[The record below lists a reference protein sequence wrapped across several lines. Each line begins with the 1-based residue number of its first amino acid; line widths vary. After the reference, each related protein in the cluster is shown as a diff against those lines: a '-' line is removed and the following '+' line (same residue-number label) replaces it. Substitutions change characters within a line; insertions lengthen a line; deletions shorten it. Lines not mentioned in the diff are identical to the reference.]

1 MSLSVL
7 GIIFALVALVILCY
21 KRVNLT
27 LASIICGIIVI
38 VTSSLPVLETV
49 KTNYMQGFGGYITSN
64 FLMFALSALFGRVLE
79 DSGAAAAFAKILSK
93 ALGRFSV
100 YGCMIATAVLV
111 YGGVSVFVIVFTMY
125 PIFLPVFKES
135 NLPARFIPGAIF
147 GSSCTFACSMMPGT
161 PTVNNLIPT
170 QYLGTTA
177 MAAPTIGLVT
187 SAVSIV
193 LIYLYFEYE
202 FRGARKRGEGFD
214 SSIVLSEVAVTQS
227 LEVNKKLG
235 YMALIP
241 MIVLIS
247 TLNIFKLDI
256 IISLLLGTV
265 VGIAIFWNK
274 IEDKSSCIEKG
285 VQSATF
291 AIINTA
297 SVIGFGKIAQST
309 AGFQSIIDSVTG
321 IGGNPLISIGLA
333 TTLISGATGS
343 GTGGIGISMEILAER
358 YLQMGVNPEAIH
370 RIVSIASNGLD
381 SLPHNGLVIT
391 TLATCKTTHKEGYKA
406 IFVTSVLI
414 TLLTLIIAIVMGGIL
429 Y

>member
-1 MSLSVL
+1 MNLSVL
-7 GIIFALVALVILCY
+7 GIILSLVILGILCY

-38 VTSSLPVLETV
+38 ITSSLPVLHTIKV
-49 KTNYMQGFGGYITSN
+49 NYMEGFGGYIVSN
-64 FLMFALSALFGRVLE
+64 FLMFALSAVFGKILE
-79 DSGAAAAFAKILSK
+79 DSGAAAALAKLLCK
-93 ALGRFSV
+93 ALGRFSA
-100 YGCMIATAVLV
+100 YGCMIATAILV

-125 PIFLPVFKES
+125 PIFLPVFKEN

-187 SAVSIV
+187 SFVSAV
-193 LIYLYFEYE
+193 LIFLYFEYE
-202 FRGARKRGEGFD
+202 FRNARKRGEGFD
-214 SSIVLSEVAVTQS
+214 SNNILAEVAVTKT
-227 LEVNKKLG
+227 EENDEKLG
-235 YMALIP
+235 YMALVP
-241 MIVLIS
+241 MVVLIS
-247 TLNIFKLDI
+247 TLNIFNLDI
-256 IISLLLGTV
+256 IISLLLGSV
-265 VGIAIFWNK
+265 IGFIIFWGA
-274 IEDKSSCIEKG
+274 IEDKSSCIESG
-285 VQSATF
+285 VRGATI

-309 AGFQSIIDSVTG
+309 AGFQSIINTVTG

-333 TTLISGATGS
+333 TTIISGATGS
-343 GTGGIGISMEILAER
+343 GTGGIGIAMETLAER

-370 RIVSIASNGLD
+370 RVVSIASNGLD

-391 TLATCKTTHKEGYKA
+391 TLSTCNISHKDGYKA
-406 IFVTSVLI
+406 VFVTSVLI
-414 TLLTLIIAIVMGGIL
+414 TLLALAIAMVLGGIL